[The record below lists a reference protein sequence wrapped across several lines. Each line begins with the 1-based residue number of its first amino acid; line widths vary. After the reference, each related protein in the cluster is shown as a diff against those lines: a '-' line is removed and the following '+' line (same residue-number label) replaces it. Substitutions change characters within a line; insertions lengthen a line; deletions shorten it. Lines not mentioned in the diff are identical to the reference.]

1 MWPCLRD
8 TALSHPGG
16 QESRRRLAERGVSSD
31 VLAGPQSLL
40 ETSLGWRRSA
50 ASRPGV
56 AARTD
61 LTAAFGPETPRFR
74 GPGRKPCRMQSLGV
88 CVARGAQGGERCSRS
103 PPRWSTSSGESFPL
117 QDVPLWWGAKAYCV
131 GEGEADRWP
140 GTGSPP
146 CSSYSTWVVRQ
157 CADLSLVTSL
167 FPHSPMLSAPAAGP
181 HARPGLPER
190 RKPLLASQR
199 GCGANQVL
207 QEGPAAT
214 GPAYQPAA
222 SWRLT
227 TSDSQWSN
235 GGRRCSGPRP
245 GWAQVL
251 PACWEPWLSE
261 PQAGCTFLLS
271 GAILISRTGVERA
284 NLTGP
289 SERS

>member
-1 MWPCLRD
+1 MEEVGVLQTWCRGAHRPDGCIR
-8 TALSHPGG
+8 
-16 QESRRRLAERGVSSD
+16 SRNPSV
-31 VLAGPQSLL
+31 Q
-40 ETSLGWRRSA
+40 
-50 ASRPGV
+50 RPGKKTV
-56 AARTD
+56 QD
-61 LTAAFGPETPRFR
+61 AAFG
-74 GPGRKPCRMQSLGV
+74 GVCGQGSPGRRKVLPQPSSMEHQLRGV
-88 CVARGAQGGERCSRS
+88 ISPAGVRRARSH
-103 PPRWSTSSGESFPL
+103 L
-117 QDVPLWWGAKAYCV
+117 QDVPLWRGAKAYCV

-140 GTGSPP
+140 ARVLRPAPHTPP
-146 CSSYSTWVVRQ
+146 GWFVSVQT
-157 CADLSLVTSL
+157 SLVTSL

-199 GCGANQVL
+199 GCGANRVL

-245 GWAQVL
+245 GWAQVCL
-251 PACWEPWLSE
+251 ESWLSE

-271 GAILISRTGVERA
+271 GAILVSRTGVERA

-289 SERS
+289 SEHS